1 MTALRIRDLEK
12 RFDDVV
18 AIGGISLNVD
28 EGELVS
34 FLGPSGCGKTTTLR
48 CVAGFEFPDSGEI
61 RFGGDDMVNVLPEH
75 RNIGMVFQ
83 NYALFPHMTV
93 RGNLAFGLEMRG
105 IAKSEIGARTDRALE
120 KVQLA
125 GLEDRFPRQLSGG
138 QQQRVALARALVIEP
153 SVLLLDEP
161 LANLD
166 AKLREEMR
174 FFIRSLQ
181 KDIGITT
188 VYVTHDQAEAMVIS
202 DRIVVMFDGVI
213 HQIGDP
219 ASIYEHPETEEVANF
234 IGLANFVPAT
244 ALGAGS
250 AGNWRLQ
257 SGGAELHCA
266 YHGKLEA
273 GEAVRIVVRPEAIE
287 LESPEGESRPSE
299 ANGEVWNAV
308 DGEVQERFYLGN
320 IAGYR
325 IRCADGLILQVQAP
339 PWAAFRVGEAV
350 RCRFPAA
357 RTWIIG
363 GGGMPGS
370 RA

>member
-1 MTALRIRDLEK
+1 MTALRIRSLEK
-12 RFDDVV
+12 RFDGVV
-18 AIGGISLNVD
+18 AVDGISLDVE

-48 CVAGFEFPDSGEI
+48 CIAGFEFPDSGEI
-61 RFGGDDMVNVLPEH
+61 RFGGDDIVSVLPEH

-105 IAKSEIGARTDRALE
+105 VTKPEIGARTDQALE
-120 KVQLA
+120 RVQLS
-125 GLEDRFPRQLSGG
+125 GLEDRFPSQLSGG

-153 SVLLLDEP
+153 SMLLLDEP

-181 KDIGITT
+181 KDVGITT

-219 ASIYEHPETEEVANF
+219 TSIYEHPATEEVANF
-234 IGLANFVPAT
+234 IGLANFIPAT
-244 ALGAGS
+244 AVEPGP
-250 AGNWRLQ
+250 AGNWQLRTEAGQ
-257 SGGAELHCA
+257 IQCA
-266 YHGKLEA
+266 FGGKLDA
-273 GEAVRIVVRPEAIE
+273 GEEVRVVVRPEAIE
-287 LESPEGESRPSE
+287 LVGPEGQAAPGSTED
-299 ANGEVWNAV
+299 GLWNV
-308 DGEVQERFYLGN
+308 LDGVVQERFYLGN

-325 IRCADGLILQVQAP
+325 VLCAEKFILQVQAP
-339 PWAAFRVGEAV
+339 PWAAFRVGEPV
-350 RCRFPAA
+350 RCGFPAG

-363 GGGMPGS
+363 NGS
-370 RA
+370 ALELQG

>member
-1 MTALRIRDLEK
+1 MTALHIRNLEK
-12 RFDDVV
+12 RFDDVLAV
-18 AIGGISLNVD
+18 RGISLNVG

-48 CVAGFEFPDSGEI
+48 CIAGFEFPDSGEI
-61 RFGGDDMVNVLPEH
+61 RFGADDMVDVLPEH

-105 IAKSEIGARTDRALE
+105 VRRGEVETRTDQALE
-120 KVQLA
+120 KVQLG
-125 GLEDRFPRQLSGG
+125 GLGERFPRQLSGG

-181 KDIGITT
+181 KDVGITT

-219 ASIYEHPETEEVANF
+219 ASIYEHPATEKVANF
-234 IGLANFVPAT
+234 IGLANFLPARAEGKGPDGT
-244 ALGAGS
+244 
-250 AGNWRLQ
+250 WRLR
-257 SGGAELHCA
+257 SPAGPLHCA
-266 YHGKLEA
+266 FDGQLDE
-273 GEAVRIVVRPEAIE
+273 GQAVRAVVRPEAVE
-287 LESPEGESRPSE
+287 LVPPDGSAEHSATG
-299 ANGEVWNAV
+299 NGVWNGLNGV
-308 DGEVQERFYLGN
+308 VQERFYLGN

-325 IRCADGLILQVQAP
+325 VRCGDDLVLQVQAV
-339 PWAAFRVGEAV
+339 PWASFGVGEAV

-363 GGGMPGS
+363 GTNLEEAS
-370 RA
+370 E

>member
-18 AIGGISLNVD
+18 AVDGISIDVE

-48 CVAGFEFPDSGEI
+48 CIAGFEFPDSGEI
-61 RFGGDDMVNVLPEH
+61 RFGGDDMVSVLPEH

-105 IAKSEIGARTDRALE
+105 VAKSEIGARTDQALE
-120 KVQLA
+120 KVQLV

-153 SVLLLDEP
+153 SMLLLDEP

-181 KDIGITT
+181 KDVGITT

-213 HQIGDP
+213 HQIGEP
-219 ASIYEHPETEEVANF
+219 TSIYEHPATEDVANF
-234 IGLANFVPAT
+234 IGLANFLPAT
-244 ALGAGS
+244 AVEAGP
-250 AGNWRLQ
+250 AGCWRLRT
-257 SGGAELHCA
+257 
-266 YHGKLEA
+266 EA
-273 GEAVRIVVRPEAIE
+273 GEIHCAFDGRLDADQSVRVVVRPEAIE
-287 LESPEGESRPSE
+287 LAAPEGEAVPGSAEERL
-299 ANGEVWNAV
+299 WNV
-308 DGEVQERFYLGN
+308 LDGVVQERFYLGN
-320 IAGYR
+320 ISGYR
-325 IRCADGLILQVQAP
+325 ILCAEELVLQVQAP
-339 PWAAFRVGEAV
+339 PWAAFRVGEPV
-350 RCRFPAA
+350 RCGFPAD

-363 GGGMPGS
+363 NGSTPGLQG
-370 RA
+370 

>member
-1 MTALRIRDLEK
+1 MTSLHIRQLEK
-12 RFDDVV
+12 RFDGTV
-18 AIGGISLNVD
+18 AVGGISLDVR

-48 CVAGFEFPDSGEI
+48 CIAGFEFPDSGEI
-61 RFGGDDMVNVLPEH
+61 RFGGEDMVEVLPEH

-105 IAKSEIGARTDRALE
+105 VARGEIAARTDQALAR
-120 KVQLA
+120 VQLT
-125 GLEDRFPRQLSGG
+125 GLAERFPRQLSGG

-188 VYVTHDQAEAMVIS
+188 IYVTHDQAEAMVIS
-202 DRIVVMFDGVI
+202 DRIVVMFDGRI

-219 ASIYEHPETEEVANF
+219 DTIYRHPASEAVANF
-234 IGLANFVPAT
+234 IGLANFLPAR
-244 ALGAGS
+244 AEAPAGAGF
-250 AGNWRLQ
+250 WRL
-257 SGGAELHCA
+257 ATP
-266 YHGKLEA
+266 A
-273 GEAVRIVVRPEAIE
+273 GEVVCSYGEELAAGAAVRVVVRPEAIE
-287 LESPEGESRPSE
+287 LVAPDAAGGGDTRNLFDGVVE
-299 ANGEVWNAV
+299 A
-308 DGEVQERFYLGN
+308 RYFLGN
-320 IAGYR
+320 LAGYR
-325 IRCADGLILQVQAP
+325 VRCSEECVLQVQAP
-339 PWAAFRVGEAV
+339 PWTEFRTGDRVG
-350 RCRFPAA
+350 CRFPAE

-363 GGGMPGS
+363 DAGG
-370 RA
+370 